1 MEMRVSIRVKPRISH
16 TFRGPPVFPRWELC
30 GRPSRPDAERPGV
43 EVHLLKYK
51 FSQGDT
57 LTYDQSTV
65 ASLKQPEGQDLV
77 ATTEIEMVQKVA
89 EDHGDNWTLNAEVKT
104 LKTEGALPEDAAAP
118 AEISATIRMDQ
129 RGSNM
134 EIDPALPASRMPVF
148 PGEVVGV
155 GDTWIA
161 KVEGSEQE
169 VHYQLE
175 KFEHL
180 DGDVVA
186 HIVSW
191 AGYENEELGYS
202 SQAASSVQFSIN
214 QGHQLGSKTVIR
226 RVFKDGRVNQNVL
239 NLKLRE
245 RT

>member
-1 MEMRVSIRVKPRISH
+1 M
-16 TFRGPPVFPRWELC
+16 
-30 GRPSRPDAERPGV
+30 

-51 FSQGDT
+51 FSEGDT
-57 LTYDQSTV
+57 LVYDQSTV
-65 ASLKQPEGQDLV
+65 ASLKPTEGDTLV
-77 ATTEIEMVQKVA
+77 AKTEIEMTQEVTEKQNGHWLLK
-89 EDHGDNWTLNAEVKT
+89 AEVKT
-104 LKTEGALPEDAAAP
+104 LKAEGALPEDSDVP
-118 AEISATIRMDQ
+118 AEISATIRMDP

-148 PGEVVGV
+148 PDSVVGV

-175 KFEHL
+175 KFEHV
-180 DGDVVA
+180 DGDVIA

-191 AGYENEELGYS
+191 AGYENQEQGYS

-214 QGHQLGSKTVIR
+214 LGHQLGSKTVIR

-245 RT
+245 RN